1 MSLKQHSVNIVSY
14 PRGISRT
21 RWNALGFL
29 SHLLRK
35 TSLTRAKSV
44 FVSKS
49 RHSLSDVPAR
59 LAHTVS
65 MSKYHVS
72 VLRNGHY
79 EMSAHYHNICDDDGI
94 IINDLMTHMS
104 LVDRCQFLYG

>member
-1 MSLKQHSVNIVSY
+1 MGSAKQD
-14 PRGISRT
+14 GM
-21 RWNALGFL
+21 RWDFL
-29 SHLLRK
+29 SHLLRT

-72 VLRNGHY
+72 LLRNGHY
-79 EMSAHYHNICDDDGI
+79 EMSAHYHNICDGGI
-94 IINDLMTHMS
+94 INNDSHEP
-104 LVDRCQFLYG
+104 C